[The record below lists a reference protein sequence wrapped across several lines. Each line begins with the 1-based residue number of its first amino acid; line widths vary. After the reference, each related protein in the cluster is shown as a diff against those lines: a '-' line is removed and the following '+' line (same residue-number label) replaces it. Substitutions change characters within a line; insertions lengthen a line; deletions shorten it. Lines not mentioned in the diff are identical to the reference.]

1 VPRSTARWFT
11 ASLATWAVKLP
22 GPGRVPVPSWR
33 ELAGRGFAARFDCA
47 KAATVLG
54 WAPEDRTAELL
65 RRGVVEPAK
74 AWQR

>member
-1 VPRSTARWFT
+1 
-11 ASLATWAVKLP
+11 
-22 GPGRVPVPSWR
+22 VPVPSWR